1 MSAKYYLMPCE
12 RQHQKGFGRN
22 AVVETRENGTLVLFS
37 YLRKIAKIV
46 PDGKGGGT
54 LVRLCD
60 HGKEEYRGE
69 TKSLNDSPT
78 VMRHLVAFC
87 VHNGLE
93 PITKKAWNEMPRLK
107 DR

>member
-1 MSAKYYLMPCE
+1 MSAKYHLMPCE
-12 RQHQKGFGRN
+12 RQNQKGFGRK

-46 PDGKGGGT
+46 PDGKGGGV

-60 HGKEEYRGE
+60 RGKEKYQGKM
-69 TKSLNDSPT
+69 KSLNDSPT

-93 PITKKAWNEMPRLK
+93 PITKKAWNAMPKAR
-107 DR
+107 D